1 MSFFVWILLLLLS
14 FIWGASFYF
23 IEVGLEYLSP
33 IWLVCLRLS
42 VAAIVLFGYLIS
54 RCILLPRTPQFFGAS
69 LVMGVINNL
78 APFFLIAWGQLFVT
92 GGMASIINANTAF
105 FGVVV
110 SAIFLQ
116 S

>member
-1 MSFFVWILLLLLS
+1 MLLS
-14 FIWGASFYF
+14 FFWGASFYF
-23 IEVGLEYLSP
+23 IEVGLEYLSSA
-33 IWLVCLRLS
+33 WLVCLRLI

-54 RCILLPRTPQFFGAS
+54 QGMFLPRTRQFWDAS

-105 FGVVV
+105 FGV
-110 SAIFLQ
+110 
-116 S
+116 